1 MEWMQPNMFSKW
13 NFALHP
19 STNKL
24 QDMFSIPSIPKGSI
38 VIPQRLGFT
47 LHDLQHILV
56 VFMYKFAKCVYA
68 PYVSEVADDTREF
81 MFNIGEPR
89 RGAGKLGW
97 LWIVVMKCL

>member
-1 MEWMQPNMFSKW
+1 MFSKW